1 MKKVDNDLRRFAFIS
16 NQLEDSIIKSLAK
29 EAIVKVSNIHR
40 RGNKKD
46 IFVFSGRRSGST
58 WLMDI
63 LYSQPKM
70 KFCAEPLYLKR
81 WNRHKTKLP
90 RRENSKFI
98 DLTKKEEIILKSYF
112 NAILN
117 GSIQVS
123 PPWNIREK
131 GYSFFT
137 NRYVIKIC
145 NGLSL
150 INWFEENF
158 DVYIVYS
165 VRHPI
170 SNALSIINLT
180 WKDTAG
186 AFLNNRFFVENYLDD
201 SQLKYAKNIKKNG
214 SRLQK
219 FVLEWTLENLIPLH
233 TIKKE
238 KKNWI
243 VLTYEEMVLNPEKI
257 VGLIC
262 NKLNLEDEEV
272 MLESI
277 NKPSRTATMKSAK
290 HIDEKNIGFILKRW
304 KEKVSDKEEK
314 EVFEILKVFEIDI
327 YKYGGFIPNSS
338 FLNFPE
344 DIKRK
349 QL

>member
-1 MKKVDNDLRRFAFIS
+1 MLDNKRYREKRRFSLIS
-16 NQLEDSIIKSLAK
+16 NQLEDSMIKSLAK
-29 EAIVKVSNIHR
+29 EAIVKVANIHR
-40 RGNKKD
+40 EGIKKD
-46 IFVFSGRRSGST
+46 IIVFSGRRSGST
-58 WLMDI
+58 WLMDL

-81 WNRHKTKLP
+81 WNRHKIKLP
-90 RRENSKFI
+90 RREDSKFI

-117 GSIQVS
+117 GSIEVS
-123 PPWNIREK
+123 PPWNIREE

-137 NRYVIKIC
+137 NRYVVKIC

-150 INWFEENF
+150 INWFEKNF

-201 SQLKYAKNIKKNG
+201 TQLKYAKNIKKNG
-214 SRLQK
+214 SLLQK
-219 FVLEWTLENLIPLH
+219 FVLEWVLENLIPLR

-238 KKNWI
+238 KRNWV

-257 VGLIC
+257 VDLLYS
-262 NKLNLEDEEV
+262 KLNLEDKQI

-290 HIDEKNIGFILKRW
+290 HIDEKNINFILKRW
-304 KEKVSDKEEK
+304 KEKVTDKEEK
-314 EVFEILKVFEIDI
+314 EVFEILRVFDIDI
-327 YKYGGFIPNSS
+327 YKFGSFFPDSL
-338 FLNFPE
+338 FLNFP
-344 DIKRK
+344 KNFNK
-349 QL
+349 K